1 MTLNFFNRP
10 LPNKSS
16 NGWMAQRFAVITVNG
31 GTPSTRPSEWVGSI
45 QFNRFNSKK
54 EFCNFTPTFNGQ
66 NHGANV

>member
-1 MTLNFFNRP
+1 
-10 LPNKSS
+10 
-16 NGWMAQRFAVITVNG
+16 MAQRFAVIAVNG
-31 GTPSTRPSEWVGSI
+31 GTPSTRPSEWVSSI